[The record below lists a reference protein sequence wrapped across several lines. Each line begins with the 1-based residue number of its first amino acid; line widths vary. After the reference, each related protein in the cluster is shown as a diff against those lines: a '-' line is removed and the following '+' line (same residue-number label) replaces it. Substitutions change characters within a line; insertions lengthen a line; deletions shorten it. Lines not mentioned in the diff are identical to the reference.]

1 MRMGGLTNA
10 DTKFSSQ
17 EGKDSLGRDT
27 FFRTTHLGQRGNPTE
42 HAASIRLDAANT
54 RSFTWLEK
62 LMLRNANPSL
72 FNALKGAG
80 WSEDNIYEH
89 LNSL

>member
-1 MRMGGLTNA
+1 MSDLTNA

-17 EGKDSLGRDT
+17 EGKDSLGRNT
-27 FFRTTHLGQRGNPTE
+27 FLRTKHLGKCGNPTE

-54 RSFTWLEK
+54 KSFTWLEK
-62 LMLRNANPSL
+62 LMLRNANPFL
-72 FNALKGAG
+72 FSALKGAG
-80 WSEDNIYEH
+80 WSEDKIFDH